1 MTCFKSKTYRDNEG
15 GKAEGGSGQWVAA
28 AEVDDCGHVVPLGGK
43 AQHNRAEQSRA
54 VNAAAAAAQCS
65 LGVPVQ
71 VYPVASAWQLATGNG
86 QQHLWGPDWAE
97 L

>member
-1 MTCFKSKTYRDNEG
+1 MKRG
-15 GKAEGGSGQWVAA
+15 RGAGSGRLLRLKLMIAGMLCRLAA
-28 AEVDDCGHVVPLGGK
+28 K
-43 AQHNRAEQSRA
+43 HNTTEQSRA

-86 QQHLWGPDWAE
+86 QQRLWGPDWAE